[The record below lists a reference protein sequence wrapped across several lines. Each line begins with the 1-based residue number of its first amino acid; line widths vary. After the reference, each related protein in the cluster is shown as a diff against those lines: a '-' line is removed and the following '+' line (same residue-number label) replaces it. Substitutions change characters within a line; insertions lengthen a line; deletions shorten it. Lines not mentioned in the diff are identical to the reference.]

1 MATKKQQTVDYSNA
15 PKDLKDHPFFGIVV
29 DDPQQ
34 QEFRD
39 AIWDQRYDIVFCNA
53 RAGTGK
59 TLLAV
64 ATAALMVQYGLYDEV
79 IYVTAA
85 GVQQYKLGYLPGSM
99 EQKISPM
106 LAPLYQ
112 AVSRIGLNPERVIKT
127 DTNLLFQKDGGAFIS
142 AMSDSYIRGINIGD
156 ADKKVVFILD
166 ESANFGKDELKTA
179 ITRVNDGSKTIVIG
193 HDKQCDLKYKQDS
206 GFVPFLEHFRKKD
219 WCKICEFTK
228 NYRGRVSAWADE
240 L

>member
-1 MATKKQQTVDYSNA
+1 MATKKQQTVDFSNA
-15 PKDLKDHPFFGIVV
+15 PKDLKDHPFFGLLV

-39 AIWDQRYDIVFCNA
+39 AIWDPQYDIVFCNA

-59 TLLAV
+59 TLMAV
-64 ATAALMVQYGLYDEV
+64 ATAVLMVQYGLYEEV

-112 AVSRIGLNPERVIKT
+112 AVMRINLNPERTIKT
-127 DTNLLFQKDGGAFIS
+127 ETNMLGQKDGSAFIT

-156 ADKKVVFILD
+156 PERKVIYILE
-166 ESANFGKDELKTA
+166 ESQNFGKEELKTA
-179 ITRVNDGSKTIVIG
+179 ITRVNEGSKTIVIG

-206 GFVPFLEHFRKKD
+206 GFVPFLEHFRKKE
-219 WCKICEFTK
+219 WCKVCELTK
-228 NYRGRVSAWADE
+228 NYRGRVSKWADE

>member
-1 MATKKQQTVDYSNA
+1 MATKKQPVVDFSNA
-15 PKDLKDHPFFGIVV
+15 PETLRDHPFYGLCC
-29 DDPQQ
+29 DDENQIA
-34 QEFRD
+34 FRD
-39 AIWDQRYDIVFCNA
+39 AIWSDKYDIVFCNA

-59 TLLAV
+59 TLIAI
-64 ATAALMVQYGLYDEV
+64 ATAVLLVQYGRFDEV

-106 LAPLYQ
+106 LSPLYQ

-127 DTNLLFQKDGGAFIS
+127 EVNMMSQKDGSSIIS
-142 AMSDSYIRGINIGD
+142 AMSDSYIRGVNIGD
-156 ADKKVVFILD
+156 ADHRVVYILD
-166 ESANFGKDELKTA
+166 ESQNFGKEELKTA
-179 ITRVNDGSKTIVIG
+179 ITRVNEGSKTIVIG

-206 GFVPFLEHFRKKD
+206 GFVPFLEHFRKKE
-219 WCKICEFTK
+219 WCKVCELTK
-228 NYRGRVSAWADE
+228 NYRGRVAYWADE